1 MTPDPTATIALAGA
15 AVAVVLGVV
24 ALIVAVRAL
33 RRSRRAERRYRAI
46 VGSDRDVVDVLL
58 DRVSAID
65 VNAKAIEQLAKVVA
79 DTRDEIAHSIR
90 HLAVIRY
97 DAFRDMGGRR
107 SFSAALLDDTGD
119 GLVLTNLCGRTES
132 QTIAKGVTAGTGT
145 GLSPEEQDAVKFAM
159 KGERA

>member
-1 MTPDPTATIALAGA
+1 MAGM
-15 AVAVVLGVV
+15 
-24 ALIVAVRAL
+24 ALIVAFRAL
-33 RRSRRAERRYRAI
+33 GRSRRAERRYRAI
-46 VGSDRDVVDVLL
+46 GGSDKDVVDVLL

-65 VNAKAIEQLAKVVA
+65 ANAKAIDQLAQLVSN
-79 DTRDEIAHSIR
+79 TRDEVAHSIR

-159 KGERA
+159 KGERP

>member
-1 MTPDPTATIALAGA
+1 MPSDAELPA
-15 AVAVVLGVV
+15 
-24 ALIVAVRAL
+24 ALIVAAVGCCVAVIALVLAAVAL

-58 DRVSAID
+58 DRVGAID
-65 VNAKAIEQLAKVVA
+65 ANAKAVDELARLVA
-79 DTRDEIAHSIR
+79 ATRDEIAHSIR

-119 GLVLTNLCGRTES
+119 GLVLTNLAGRTES
-132 QTIAKGVTAGTGT
+132 QTIAKGVTSGTGS
-145 GLSPEEQDAVKFAM
+145 GLSPEEQDAIKFAM
-159 KGERA
+159 KGGQP